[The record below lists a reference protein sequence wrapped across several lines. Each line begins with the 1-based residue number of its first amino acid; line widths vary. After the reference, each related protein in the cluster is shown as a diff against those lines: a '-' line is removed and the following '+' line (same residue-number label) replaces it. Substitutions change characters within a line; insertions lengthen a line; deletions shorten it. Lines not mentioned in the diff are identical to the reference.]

1 MKHESRPLLQLDNR
15 LSRGR
20 AMMSRRLFLSGAAGT
35 SLALGT
41 AGAALSQSY
50 PHKPVKIIVALL
62 PGTAPDLIARS
73 IADTLSGK
81 LKQIFVVENRL
92 GAAGNLGAE
101 AVAQSAPDG
110 HTLLMSLGTTFT
122 VNPSLY
128 SKPPF
133 DPMTDFR
140 YISIVAKAITMLVV
154 HASVPV
160 NSVAEFIAY
169 AKKQPIS
176 YAHGGP
182 GTPGHLCMEY
192 FRLLA
197 GFQTIPVPYRGNT
210 QLAMDLAAG
219 QIKFGFVGSSGVLP
233 HVRAGRLKGLAVS
246 SRTRSPI
253 APELPTIAES
263 GFPEFEFETYFV
275 FAAPA
280 GLPGSVAALL
290 EREVQE
296 ALTSRDLQD
305 KLRVQDIV
313 VEWTGSADTKAR
325 IEADAKLWGRV
336 VKATG
341 MQVN

>member
-1 MKHESRPLLQLDNR
+1 
-15 LSRGR
+15 
-20 AMMSRRLFLSGAAGT
+20 MMSRRLFLSGVAGG
-35 SLALGT
+35 SLGLGT
-41 AGAALSQSY
+41 ADAALAQSY
-50 PHKPVKIIVALL
+50 PQKPVKIIVGLL
-62 PGTAPDLIARS
+62 PGTSPDLIARS
-73 IADTLSGK
+73 IADSLSFR
-81 LKQIFVVENRL
+81 LKQIFVVENRP

-101 AVAQSAPDG
+101 AVARSAPDG
-110 HTLLMSLGTTFT
+110 HTLLMSLGTTFA

-133 DPMTDFR
+133 DPTADFD
-140 YISIVAKAITMLVV
+140 YISTVGRAINMLVV
-154 HASVPV
+154 HPSVPV
-160 NSVAEFIAY
+160 NSVAELITY
-169 AKKQPIS
+169 GKKQPIS

-197 GFQTIPVPYRGNT
+197 GFETIPVPYRGNT
-210 QLAMDLAAG
+210 QLAMDLAGG
-219 QIKFGFVGSSGVLP
+219 QIKFGFVGTSGVLP

-253 APELPTIAES
+253 APELPTIAEA
-263 GFPEFEFETYFV
+263 GFPEFEFETYYV

-280 GLPGSVAALL
+280 GLPGSVTALL

-296 ALTSRDLQD
+296 ALTSRDLRD
-305 KLRVQDIV
+305 KLRAQDIL

-325 IEADAKLWGRV
+325 IVADAKLWAKV

-341 MQVN
+341 MHVD

>member
-1 MKHESRPLLQLDNR
+1 
-15 LSRGR
+15 
-20 AMMSRRLFLSGAAGT
+20 MMSRRLFLSGAAGT
-35 SLALGT
+35 SLWLGT
-41 AGAALSQSY
+41 ADAALSQSY
-50 PHKPVKIIVALL
+50 PQKPVKLIVGLL
-62 PGTAPDLIARS
+62 PGTSPDLIARS
-73 IADTLSGK
+73 IADTLSLR
-81 LKQIFVVENRL
+81 LKQIFVVENRP

-101 AVAQSAPDG
+101 AVARSPPDG
-110 HTLLMSLGTTFT
+110 HTLLMSLGTTFA

-128 SKPPF
+128 TKPPF
-133 DPMTDFR
+133 DPIADFQ
-140 YISIVAKAITMLVV
+140 YISIVGKAINMLVV
-154 HASVPV
+154 HPSVPV
-160 NSVAEFIAY
+160 NSVAELITY

-197 GFQTIPVPYRGNT
+197 GFETIPVPYRGNT
-210 QLAMDLAAG
+210 QLAMDLAGG
-219 QIKFGFVGSSGVLP
+219 QIKFGFVGTSGVLP

-253 APELPTIAES
+253 APELPTIAEL
-263 GFPEFEFETYFV
+263 GFPEFEFETYYV

-280 GLPGSVAALL
+280 GLPVSVTALL

-296 ALTSRDLQD
+296 ALTSRDLRD
-305 KLRVQDIV
+305 KLRVQDIL

-325 IEADAKLWGRV
+325 IVADAKLWAKV

-341 MQVN
+341 MHVD

>member
-1 MKHESRPLLQLDNR
+1 
-15 LSRGR
+15 
-20 AMMSRRLFLSGAAGT
+20 MMSRRLFLSGVAGA
-35 SLALGT
+35 SLELSIP
-41 AGAALSQSY
+41 GAALSQSY
-50 PHKPVKIIVALL
+50 PQKPVKIIVALL

-73 IADTLSGK
+73 IADTLSVK
-81 LKQIFVVENRL
+81 LKQIFVVENRP

-101 AVAQSAPDG
+101 AVARSAPDG
-110 HTLLMSLGTTFT
+110 HTLLMSLGTTFA

-133 DPMTDFR
+133 DPTTDFR
-140 YISIVAKAITMLVV
+140 YISIVGKAINMLVV
-154 HASVPV
+154 HPSVPV
-160 NSVAEFIAY
+160 NSVAEFVAY
-169 AKKQPIS
+169 AKEHPIS

-219 QIKFGFVGSSGVLP
+219 QIKFGFVGTSGVLP
-233 HVRAGRLKGLAVS
+233 HVRAGRLKGLAIS
-246 SRTRSPI
+246 TRTRSSI

-263 GFPEFEFETYFV
+263 GFPEFEFETYYV
-275 FAAPA
+275 FAAPV

-290 EREVQE
+290 EREVQK

-305 KLRVQDIV
+305 KLYAQDIV

-325 IEADAKLWGRV
+325 IEADAKLWAKV

-341 MQVN
+341 MHVD